1 MKTLDQVIQ
10 GQIDEI
16 MDTFDFERCSEALRV
31 VEHCWL
37 NRCNAEDR
45 VYELKKSA
53 RERIRNAVEI
63 AKASTNPS
71 ADSFSDSGCL
81 RAECTICREGNEAPW
96 VRINLTC
103 HVDTSLMDGEE
114 FAE

>member
-16 MDTFDFERCSEALRV
+16 MDTFDFERCSEALKV
-31 VEHCWL
+31 LELCWL

-45 VYELKKSA
+45 VYEIKKSA
-53 RERIRNAVEI
+53 RERIGNAVEI
-63 AKASTNPS
+63 AKRS
-71 ADSFSDSGCL
+71 SDLLAHGFAESGCL
-81 RAECTICREGNEAPW
+81 KAECIICREGNEAPW

-103 HVDTSLMDGEE
+103 YVDTSLMDGEE
-114 FAE
+114 FTE

>member
-16 MDTFDFERCSEALRV
+16 MDTFDFERCSEALKV

-37 NRCNAEDR
+37 NKRNAEDR

-63 AKASTNPS
+63 AKRLDDSL
-71 ADSFSDSGCL
+71 ADAFSSSGCL
-81 RAECTICREGNEAPW
+81 KAECTICREGDKAPW

-103 HVDTSLMDGEE
+103 YVEGSLMDGEE
-114 FAE
+114 FTE